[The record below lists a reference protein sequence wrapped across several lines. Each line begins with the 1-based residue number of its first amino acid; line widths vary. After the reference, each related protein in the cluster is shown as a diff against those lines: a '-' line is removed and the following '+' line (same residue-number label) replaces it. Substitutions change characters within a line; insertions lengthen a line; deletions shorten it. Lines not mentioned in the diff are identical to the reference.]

1 MKSPKI
7 QLFNSVFNKSLS
19 LGYDTYDYLPG
30 KDEGAPYP
38 FVHVAGSISSDVI
51 NNKEVITGN
60 ISQTI
65 YVWGMANNRSHFA
78 EMIYNL
84 EMELRRLTQLE
95 NYYVRLTALDSNEI
109 YDNTTTDNLLHGIIQ
124 AEYRIT

>member
-7 QLFNSVFNKSLS
+7 QLFNTVFNRSLS

-30 KDEGAPYP
+30 KDETIPYP
-38 FVHVAGSISSDVI
+38 FVHVAGSISSDVL
-51 NNKEVITGN
+51 NNKEVITGI

-65 YVWGMANNRSHFA
+65 HVWEMANDRSHFA

-84 EMELRRLTQLE
+84 EMELRRLAQLE
-95 NYYVRLTALDSNEI
+95 NYYVRLVSLDSNEI

>member
-19 LGYDTYDYLPG
+19 LGYDTYDYLPS

-38 FVHVAGSISSDVI
+38 FVHVAGSISSDII
-51 NNKEVITGN
+51 NNKEMITGT

-65 YVWGMANNRSHFA
+65 HVWEMANDRSHFA

-84 EMELRRLTQLE
+84 EMELRRLAKLE
-95 NYYVRLTALDSNEI
+95 NYYARLVSLDSNEV

>member
-7 QLFNSVFNKSLS
+7 QLFNAVFNKSLN
-19 LGYDTYDYLPG
+19 LGYGTYDYLPG
-30 KDEGAPYP
+30 KEEEVPYP
-38 FVHVAGSISSDVI
+38 FVHVAGSIGSDVF

-60 ISQTI
+60 LSQTI
-65 YVWGMANNRSHFA
+65 HVWEMANNRVHFA

-84 EMELRRLTQLE
+84 EIALRRLTQLD
-95 NYYVRLTALDSNEI
+95 NYYVRLVSLDSNEI
-109 YDNTTTDNLLHGIIQ
+109 FDNTTTDNLLHGVIQ

>member
-7 QLFNSVFNKSLS
+7 QLFNAVFNKSLN
-19 LGYDTYDYLPG
+19 LGYGTYDYLPG
-30 KDEGAPYP
+30 KDGEVPYP
-38 FVHVAGSISSDVI
+38 FVHVAGSVGSDVI

-60 ISQTI
+60 LSQTI
-65 YVWGMANNRSHFA
+65 HVWEMANNRIHFA

-84 EMELRRLTQLE
+84 EMSLRRMTQLD
-95 NYYVRLTALDSNEI
+95 NYYVRLVALDSNEI
-109 YDNTTTDNLLHGIIQ
+109 YDNTTTDNLLHGVIQ

>member
-7 QLFNSVFNKSLS
+7 QLFNAVFNKSLS

-30 KDEGAPYP
+30 KDEGIPYP
-38 FVHVAGSISSDVI
+38 FVHLAGAIGSDVI

-60 ISQTI
+60 LSQTI
-65 YVWGMANNRSHFA
+65 HVWEMANNRSHFA
-78 EMIYNL
+78 EMIFNL
-84 EMELRRLTQLE
+84 EMALRRLTKLD
-95 NYYVRLTALDSNEI
+95 NYYVRLVSLDSNEI
-109 YDNTTTDNLLHGIIQ
+109 YDNTTTDNLLHGVIQ

>member
-7 QLFNSVFNKSLS
+7 QLFNAVFNRSLS
-19 LGYDTYDYLPG
+19 LGYDTYDYLPR
-30 KDEGAPYP
+30 KDEDTPYP

-65 YVWGMANNRSHFA
+65 HVWEMANDRSHFA

-84 EMELRRLTQLE
+84 EMELRRLAQLE
-95 NYYVRLTALDSNEI
+95 NYYVRLVSLDSNEV

>member
-7 QLFNSVFNKSLS
+7 QLFNAVFNKSLS
-19 LGYDTYDYLPG
+19 LGYETYDYLPG
-30 KDEGAPYP
+30 KDESTPYP

-65 YVWGMANNRSHFA
+65 HVWEIASNRSRFA
-78 EMIYNL
+78 EMIYYL

-95 NYYVRLTALDSNEI
+95 NYYASLTSLDSNEI
-109 YDNTTTDNLLHGIIQ
+109 YDNTTTDNLMHGIIQ
-124 AEYRIT
+124 AEYKIT

>member
-7 QLFNSVFNKSLS
+7 QLFNAVFNKSLS
-19 LGYDTYDYLPG
+19 LGYNTYDYLPG
-30 KDEGAPYP
+30 KEESTSYP
-38 FVHVAGSISSDVI
+38 FVYVAGSISSDVI

-65 YVWGMANNRSHFA
+65 HVWEIASNRSHFA
-78 EMIYNL
+78 EMIYYL

-95 NYYVRLTALDSNEI
+95 NYYASLTSLDSNEI

-124 AEYRIT
+124 AEYKIT

>member
-7 QLFNSVFNKSLS
+7 QLFNAVFNRSLS
-19 LGYDTYDYLPG
+19 LGYDTHDYLPG
-30 KDEGAPYP
+30 KDETTPYP
-38 FVHVAGSISSDVI
+38 FVHVAGAISSDVI

-65 YVWGMANNRSHFA
+65 HVWEMANNRSHFA

-84 EMELRRLTQLE
+84 EMELRRLAQLE
-95 NYYVRLTALDSNEI
+95 NYYVRLVSLDSNEI

>member
-7 QLFNSVFNKSLS
+7 QLFNEVFNKSIS

-30 KDEGAPYP
+30 KDEGIPYP
-38 FVHVAGSISSDVI
+38 FVHLAGSIGSDVI

-60 ISQTI
+60 LSQTI
-65 YVWGMANNRSHFA
+65 HVWEIANNRSHFA

-84 EMELRRLTQLE
+84 EMALRRLTNLD
-95 NYYVRLTALDSNEI
+95 NYYVRLVSLDSNEI
-109 YDNTTTDNLLHGIIQ
+109 FDNTTNDNLLHGVIQ

>member
-7 QLFNSVFNKSLS
+7 QLFNAVFNKSIS

-30 KDEGAPYP
+30 KDEEVSYP
-38 FVHVAGSISSDVI
+38 FVYVAESIGSDVI

-65 YVWGMANNRSHFA
+65 HVWEMANNRLHFA
-78 EMIYNL
+78 EMINNL
-84 EMELRRLTQLE
+84 EMALRRMAQLD
-95 NYYVRLTALDSNEI
+95 NYYVRLVSLDSNEI
-109 YDNTTTDNLLHGIIQ
+109 FDNTTTDNLLHGVIQ

>member
-7 QLFNSVFNKSLS
+7 QLFNAVFNHSSS

-30 KDEGAPYP
+30 KDESTPYP

-65 YVWGMANNRSHFA
+65 HVWEIASNRSYFA
-78 EMIYNL
+78 EMIYYL

-95 NYYVRLTALDSNEI
+95 NYYVRLTSLDSNEI

-124 AEYRIT
+124 AEYKIT

>member
-7 QLFNSVFNKSLS
+7 QLFNAVFNKSLS
-19 LGYDTYDYLPG
+19 LEYDTYDYLPG
-30 KDEGAPYP
+30 KDEEVSYP
-38 FVHVAGSISSDVI
+38 FVYVAGSIGSDVI

-65 YVWGMANNRSHFA
+65 HVWEMANNRAHFA

-84 EMELRRLTQLE
+84 EMALRRLTKLD
-95 NYYVRLTALDSNEI
+95 NYYVRLVSLDSNEI
-109 YDNTTTDNLLHGIIQ
+109 FDNTTTDNLLHGVIQ

>member
-7 QLFNSVFNKSLS
+7 QLFNAVFSRSLS
-19 LGYDTYDYLPG
+19 LGYETYDYLPG
-30 KDEGAPYP
+30 KDEDTHYP
-38 FVHVAGSISSDVI
+38 FVHIAGSVSSDVM
-51 NNKEVITGN
+51 NNKEVITGT

-65 YVWGMANNRSHFA
+65 HVWGLVNDRSQFA
-78 EMIYNL
+78 EMIFHL
-84 EMELRRLTQLE
+84 EMELRRISELE
-95 NYYVRLTALDSNEI
+95 NYFVRLTELDSNEI

>member
-19 LGYDTYDYLPG
+19 LGYDTYDYLPS

-38 FVHVAGSISSDVI
+38 FVHVAGSISSDII
-51 NNKEVITGN
+51 NNKEMITGT

-65 YVWGMANNRSHFA
+65 HVWEMANDRSHFA

-84 EMELRRLTQLE
+84 AMELRRLAKLE
-95 NYYVRLTALDSNEI
+95 NYYVRLVSLDSNEV

>member
-7 QLFNSVFNKSLS
+7 QLFNEVFNKSIS

-30 KDEGAPYP
+30 KDEGIPYP
-38 FVHVAGSISSDVI
+38 VVHLAGAIGSDVI
-51 NNKEVITGN
+51 NNKEVIIGN

-65 YVWGMANNRSHFA
+65 HVWEMANNRSHFA

-84 EMELRRLTQLE
+84 EMALRRLTKLD
-95 NYYVRLTALDSNEI
+95 NYYVRLASLDSNEI

>member
-7 QLFNSVFNKSLS
+7 QLFNAVFNKSLS
-19 LGYDTYDYLPG
+19 FGYETYDYLPD
-30 KDEGAPYP
+30 KDEITPYP
-38 FVHVAGSISSDVI
+38 FVHIADSISSDVI

-65 YVWGMANNRSHFA
+65 HVWEMANNRSHFA

-95 NYYVRLTALDSNEI
+95 NYYVRLVSLDSNEI